1 MKNKKYYGNTPLLVG
16 SLILGTIS
24 IIGISII
31 GISIWS
37 YTYGNPK
44 FDKK

>member
-24 IIGISII
+24 IIGN
-31 GISIWS
+31 SIWS

>member
-1 MKNKKYYGNTPLLVG
+1 MKDKKYYGDTPLLVG
-16 SLILGTIS
+16 SLILGAAS
-24 IIGISII
+24 MIGLT
-31 GISIWS
+31 IWS